1 VGEQGLVAEDLD
13 RGVGRRDTAGQD
25 EQQASGRAADRDVG
39 LSVPGRHGDAGRCAG
54 DEPLPR
60 ACSVQAGIGGV
71 EVQGL
76 AVAAQVPRPGRVGGA
91 GHDEAEPFVDP
102 VGGEAG
108 GQADAQLAA
117 GRELGV
123 GQMHGGLVRAAARP
137 PPGRARPGERPHRVV
152 ADGRDGFGDQVGAFG
167 QPGNTAGGVV
177 GHTPVRYISGGDG
190 RGGAGGYDLG
200 RPPVTAADV
209 RGELPEGP
217 ARAGRDRPFQVAVD
231 DLGQLG
237 RAGAQFGE
245 ETFVVTHRRPP
256 RAGLRL
262 A

>member
-1 VGEQGLVAEDLD
+1 
-13 RGVGRRDTAGQD
+13 
-25 EQQASGRAADRDVG
+25 
-39 LSVPGRHGDAGRCAG
+39 
-54 DEPLPR
+54 
-60 ACSVQAGIGGV
+60 V

-76 AVAAQVPRPGRVGGA
+76 AVAAQVARLSRDGGA

-108 GQADAQLAA
+108 GQVDVAA

-123 GQMHGGLVRAAARP
+123 GQVHGGLVRAAARP

-152 ADGRDGFGDQVGAFG
+152 ADGGDGFGDQVGAFC
-167 QPGNTAGGVV
+167 QPGIAAGRVV
-177 GHTPVRYISGGDG
+177 RHTPVRYISGGDG
-190 RGGAGGYDLG
+190 RGGAGRYDLG
-200 RPPVTAADV
+200 RPPVTAPDV
-209 RGELPEGP
+209 RGELPERP
-217 ARAGRDRPFQVAVD
+217 AGAGRDRPFQVAVD

-256 RAGLRL
+256 CAGLRL